1 MIKKI
6 ENNIDIENVCLKNIL
21 PINCQDISISVSED
35 NKIIKTLSSNV
46 TGEYLKLWTKNAGKY
61 LINDLKNLIKG
72 EIVNDYYYIK
82 LNNKKYLCK
91 IINEDFLKNVQPN
104 MFILE
109 RNNIYF
115 LVVNNFA
122 CNEVKSFELFD
133 DIIPEIKP
141 NQIEIEDRE
150 LMNDYSNSVSLLE

>member
-1 MIKKI
+1 
-6 ENNIDIENVCLKNIL
+6 
-21 PINCQDISISVSED
+21 
-35 NKIIKTLSSNV
+35 
-46 TGEYLKLWTKNAGKY
+46 
-61 LINDLKNLIKG
+61 
-72 EIVNDYYYIK
+72 
-82 LNNKKYLCK
+82 
-91 IINEDFLKNVQPN
+91 